1 MNWLCVVILAIPV
14 LYIFK
19 GIQRGMVRTA
29 FSVFSVVLALVLGF
43 ILNPYITEFLKEK
56 TPIYET
62 VQKQCEESIS
72 GALKEQLD
80 QKIKKE
86 EQNAYIQ
93 NLPLP
98 ESLTDFLVEHNTTEG
113 YNQLLADTFGEYLS
127 RSIAQ
132 IAIAAVSLIF
142 TSILIS
148 IALNFLGG
156 ILDGI
161 FSLPVLSLLNRAG
174 CAVLGIVQGVFVVWI
189 LFLIITLFWD
199 VSWAQNAAMMFQE
212 NSVTKWLYDN
222 NILVQLLSGTG
233 KNQFLLY

>member
-86 EQNAYIQ
+86 EQNA
-93 NLPLP
+93 
-98 ESLTDFLVEHNTTEG
+98 
-113 YNQLLADTFGEYLS
+113 
-127 RSIAQ
+127 
-132 IAIAAVSLIF
+132 
-142 TSILIS
+142 
-148 IALNFLGG
+148 
-156 ILDGI
+156 
-161 FSLPVLSLLNRAG
+161 
-174 CAVLGIVQGVFVVWI
+174 
-189 LFLIITLFWD
+189 
-199 VSWAQNAAMMFQE
+199 
-212 NSVTKWLYDN
+212 
-222 NILVQLLSGTG
+222 
-233 KNQFLLY
+233 

>member
-113 YNQLLADTFGEYLS
+113 YNQLLADTFG
-127 RSIAQ
+127 
-132 IAIAAVSLIF
+132 
-142 TSILIS
+142 
-148 IALNFLGG
+148 
-156 ILDGI
+156 
-161 FSLPVLSLLNRAG
+161 
-174 CAVLGIVQGVFVVWI
+174 
-189 LFLIITLFWD
+189 
-199 VSWAQNAAMMFQE
+199 
-212 NSVTKWLYDN
+212 
-222 NILVQLLSGTG
+222 
-233 KNQFLLY
+233 